1 MRGVM
6 ADHQP
11 DGAAERRF
19 SALYQEQYA
28 RVLAYCLRRSQSD
41 ADAADAA
48 AETFAVA
55 WRRSADLP
63 DEPLPWLYG
72 VARRVLA
79 NQRRAGRRREL
90 LRERLGERADRA
102 DGDHAPGSS
111 PHPVQEAF
119 ARLSATDRELLAL
132 AAWEGLAPRQ
142 IAQVTNT
149 PAALVSVR
157 LHRAKKRLRAQLGKL
172 PDGSLA
178 PAARP
183 VTLPQGEPR

>member
-6 ADHQP
+6 ADQQP
-11 DGAAERRF
+11 NGAAERRF
-19 SALYQEQYA
+19 DALYQQQYA

-79 NQRRAGRRREL
+79 NQRRADQRREL
-90 LRERLGERADRA
+90 LRERLRE
-102 DGDHAPGSS
+102 HAPREDAQTASS
-111 PHPVQEAF
+111 RSTHPVQEAF
-119 ARLSATDRELLAL
+119 TRLSVTDRELLAL

-183 VTLPQGEPR
+183 VTLPLGKPR